1 MPLMST
7 DTKSHRRLYTA
18 KDMADS
24 RMAWDTGH
32 FFDEWRDWRHLAA
45 MEAGII
51 APPEGTEWDQWD
63 DEPSQR
69 AMLIRAIRETPA
81 LLSGAIRSPGV
92 HSWAAVIAVLLRG
105 RDERRTERDRDAAW
119 QERGRTW
126 EPTPQEAAMA
136 LTRIRDLVR

>member
-1 MPLMST
+1 MST

-18 KDMADS
+18 SQLAES
-24 RMAWDTGH
+24 RVAWDTGH
-32 FFDEWRDWRHLAA
+32 FSDEWRDWRHMAA
-45 MEAGII
+45 MQAGII
-51 APPEGTEWDQWD
+51 VPPEGTEWDSWSD

-81 LLSGAIRSPGV
+81 LLSAAIRSPGV

-105 RDERRTERDRDAAW
+105 RDERRADRDREATW

>member
-1 MPLMST
+1 MST

-24 RMAWDTGH
+24 RIAWNTGH
-32 FFDEWRDWRHLAA
+32 FSDEWRDWRHLAA
-45 MEAGII
+45 MEASII
-51 APPEGTEWDQWD
+51 APPDGTEWDNWSD

-92 HSWAAVIAVLLRG
+92 HSWAAVIAVLVRG
-105 RDERRTERDRDAAW
+105 RDERRAERDREAAW
-119 QERGRTW
+119 RRRPDTSHE
-126 EPTPQEAAMA
+126 EAVAA
-136 LTRIRDLVR
+136 LRRLDELLPGGA